1 MLDGDWSS
9 DVCSSDLIA
18 ESGQCFRLNSN
29 SKGGY
34 TLVANG
40 HVLHLAETD
49 GGCLLDCTQAEFDAL
64 WRDYFDLDTDY
75 AAIRAETNPADA
87 FLQRAC
93 GYGAGIRMLRQDPWE
108 MLVSFIISQRKNIP
122 AIKFCVEALCS
133 RYGEPIESKG
143 ERYFAFPTAERLAA
157 LDEAHFLAC
166 SLGYR
171 AKYVLSAARMIASG
185 TLDLSAIAS
194 LDDNAL
200 YSALLTV
207 SGVGEKVAN
216 CVMLFGYHR
225 LNRFPRDVWI
235 NRIEAREYGGA
246 FPTERYPDS
255 AGALQQYIFYY
266 ARSAEYALKSGAG
279 DQPKL

>member
-1 MLDGDWSS
+1 MIEITNPDFDIRK
-9 DVCSSDLIA
+9 IA
-18 ESGQCFRLNSN
+18 ESGQCFRLNQN
-29 SKGGY
+29 DRGGY
-34 TLVANG
+34 TLVADG
-40 HVLHLAETD
+40 RVLHLEEQGD
-49 GGCLLDCTQAEFDAL
+49 GCMLDCTQDAFEAF

-75 AAIRAETNPADA
+75 AAIRAAVDPDDA
-87 FLQRAC
+87 FLQSAC
-93 GYGAGIRMLRQDPWE
+93 DYGKGIRMLRQDPWE
-108 MLVSFIISQRKNIP
+108 TLVSFIISQRKNIP
-122 AIKFCVEALCS
+122 AIKYCVEALCS
-133 RYGEPIESKG
+133 RYGEPIGSED
-143 ERYFAFPTAERLAA
+143 ERFYAFPSAERLAA

-171 AKYVLSAARMIASG
+171 AKYVLSAARLIASG
-185 TLDLSAIAS
+185 ALDLTALAS

-200 YSALLTV
+200 NSALLTV

-246 FPTERYPDS
+246 FPTERYPDI

-266 ARSAEYALKSGAG
+266 ARSAEYAALTNNKALDASAR
-279 DQPKL
+279 